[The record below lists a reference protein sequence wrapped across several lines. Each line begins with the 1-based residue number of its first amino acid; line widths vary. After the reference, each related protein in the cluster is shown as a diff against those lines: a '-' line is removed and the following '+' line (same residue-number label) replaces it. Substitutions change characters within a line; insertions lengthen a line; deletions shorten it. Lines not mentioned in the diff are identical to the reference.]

1 VSWTWLLLGGVS
13 AALVGSGASA
23 LIVPPRVRLSGR
35 VRPYSASARMRRAD
49 VRPPAPLSASLR
61 RIGRLLDRSNDD
73 VLRLRLRQ
81 AGLSGLDPEQYRVR
95 VAGHAA
101 LGGLVG
107 GILGAAALQS
117 SLMMLV
123 LAACGTVFG
132 ASRWRGRVD
141 RAIEQRRARIRF
153 ELYTVNQLLAITLR
167 TGAGPIQA
175 VQRFVDRASGV
186 VATELTDALGWIR
199 SGMAE
204 ADAFRRLAEL
214 TPEPAGA
221 RTYKLFAIGA
231 ERGVDLGGALRD
243 LSEDLR
249 DARSEELRRNAVRRR
264 ASMLV
269 PTIAVLAPV
278 MLLFIAA
285 PIPSMLFGRR

>member
-1 VSWTWLLLGGVS
+1 MSLI
-13 AALVGSGASA
+13 VGFACASVGLSVAGLSA
-23 LIVPPRVRLSGR
+23 LLCPPRTRLSDR
-35 VRPYSASARMRRAD
+35 VRPYVSAASGRSAQPFRAI
-49 VRPPAPLSASLR
+49 RWSEGLR
-61 RIGRLLDRSNDD
+61 RIGFVLDRTSDAALQ
-73 VLRLRLRQ
+73 LRLRR
-81 AGLSGLDPEQYRVR
+81 AGLVTLQPDEYRVR
-95 VAGHAA
+95 VAGQAVLFA
-101 LGGLVG
+101 IAGGMVGVTVIRSAVMTIVLGVC
-107 GILGAAALQS
+107 GA
-117 SLMMLV
+117 
-123 LAACGTVFG
+123 VFG

-141 RAIEQRRARIRF
+141 RSIERRRDRIRL

-175 VQRFVDRASGV
+175 VQRVVDRAVGV
-186 VATELTDALGWIR
+186 VADELGNALVWIR

-204 ADAFRRLAEL
+204 GDAFRRLAEL
-214 TPEPAGA
+214 TPEPAAA
-221 RTYKLFAIGA
+221 RTYKLFAIGT
-231 ERGVDLGGALRD
+231 ELGVDLGSALRD

-249 DARSEELRRNAVRRR
+249 DARREELRRNAVRRR